1 MRPVTQIRLN
11 HTAPPPKPISASP
24 ALPHPSPAF
33 DTLNDTLSTIQP
45 CFGARGDE
53 ITLLTSPQEF
63 YDKLIDMIKRA
74 RRRIIISSLYI
85 GAEEAELVSDSGSQA
100 VHMLMCRSMR
110 LRLRYRRGRTSA

>member
-1 MRPVTQIRLN
+1 MRPATQIRLN
-11 HTAPPPKPISASP
+11 HSTPPPKPASASP

-33 DTLNDTLSTIQP
+33 DTLNETLSSIQP

-85 GAEEAELVSDSGSQA
+85 GAEEAELVS
-100 VHMLMCRSMR
+100 
-110 LRLRYRRGRTSA
+110 